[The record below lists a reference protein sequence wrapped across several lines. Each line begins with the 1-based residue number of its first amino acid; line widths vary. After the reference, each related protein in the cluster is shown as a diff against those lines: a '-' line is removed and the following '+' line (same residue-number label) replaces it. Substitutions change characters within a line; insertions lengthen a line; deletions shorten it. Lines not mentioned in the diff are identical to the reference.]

1 MQVTTELN
9 PLFSY
14 SLIPILILLVIIASI
29 IFIYILTSPKSSEVI
44 IPIKV
49 PDKEDINTI
58 KNKYLNEINKLIQ
71 KVETKSIKNR
81 LAYQELSLIIRN
93 FIYEM
98 TNIKVQTYTLQ
109 DIKYLNMPFLYE
121 LVQEYYNPE
130 FAFNSTGNILNSINK
145 TKGVIEK
152 WN

>member
-29 IFIYILTSPKSSEVI
+29 IFIYILTSPKTKEII

-49 PDKEDINTI
+49 PDKEDINNI

-71 KVETKSIKNR
+71 KVETK
-81 LAYQELSLIIRN
+81 YII
-93 FIYEM
+93 
-98 TNIKVQTYTLQ
+98 VLQ
-109 DIKYLNMPFLYE
+109 RGK
-121 LVQEYYNPE
+121 
-130 FAFNSTGNILNSINK
+130 
-145 TKGVIEK
+145 
-152 WN
+152 

>member
-14 SLIPILILLVIIASI
+14 SLIPILILLIIIAGI
-29 IFIYILTSPKSSEVI
+29 LFIYILTSPKNKEII

-58 KNKYLNEINKLIQ
+58 KNKYLKEISKLIK
-71 KVETKSIKNR
+71 KVETNSINNR

-109 DIKYLNMPFLYE
+109 DIKYLNMPYLYE

-130 FAFNSTGNILNSINK
+130 FAFNSSGNILNSINK

>member
-14 SLIPILILLVIIASI
+14 SLIPILILLIIIAI
-29 IFIYILTSPKSSEVI
+29 ILFIYILTSPKNKEII

-58 KNKYLNEINKLIQ
+58 KNKYLKEINKLIK
-71 KVETKSIKNR
+71 KVETNSINNR

-93 FIYEM
+93 FVYEM

-109 DIKYLNMPFLYE
+109 DIRYLNMPYLYE

-130 FAFNSTGNILNSINK
+130 FAFNSSGNILNSINK

>member
-14 SLIPILILLVIIASI
+14 SLIPILILLIIIASI
-29 IFIYILTSPKSSEVI
+29 LFTYILTSPKNKKII

-49 PDKEDINTI
+49 PNKEDINTI
-58 KNKYLNEINKLIQ
+58 KNKYLKEINKLI
-71 KVETKSIKNR
+71 KKIETNSINNR

-93 FIYEM
+93 FVYEM

-109 DIKYLNMPFLYE
+109 DIKYLNMPYLYE

-130 FAFNSTGNILNSINK
+130 FAFNSSGNILNSINK